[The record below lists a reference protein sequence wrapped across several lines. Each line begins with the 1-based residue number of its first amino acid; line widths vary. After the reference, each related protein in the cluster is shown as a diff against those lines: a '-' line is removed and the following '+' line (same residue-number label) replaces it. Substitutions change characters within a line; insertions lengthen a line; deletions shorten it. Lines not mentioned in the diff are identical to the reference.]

1 MRLCCDYRRL
11 NLKTIPD
18 RHPIPRV
25 QDLLDGLGGQT
36 RFSTLDMA
44 KAYHQ
49 GYVQAD
55 CRKYTAFSTPWGLYQ
70 WLRIPF
76 GLKNAPAAF
85 QRFIAQALTG
95 LLDRICSAYLDDILV
110 FSRTFEEHV
119 ENLQKVLRSLQEKG
133 VKLNVKKCNFFKKE
147 IRYLGR
153 LVSKDGYRPDPE
165 DTKALDKCKV
175 PPTNVGKL
183 RSLLGFL
190 GYYRTYIQDFSRKV

>member
-1 MRLCCDYRRL
+1 MC
-11 NLKTIPD
+11 
-18 RHPIPRV
+18 
-25 QDLLDGLGGQT
+25 
-36 RFSTLDMA
+36 A
-44 KAYHQ
+44 
-49 GYVQAD
+49 
-55 CRKYTAFSTPWGLYQ
+55 
-70 WLRIPF
+70 
-76 GLKNAPAAF
+76 
-85 QRFIAQALTG
+85 
-95 LLDRICSAYLDDILV
+95 AYLDDILV